1 MLVKYFQH
9 LHANFI
15 KGISYGQY
23 VGCIEIFK
31 SKICFARKEDMSS
44 HFYLTS
50 GKYLHQLHRTSQWCL
65 SHIRRPKHIN
75 LMHNDALNS
84 SKVQGALSI
93 QKEMSTGVSK
103 KSKCSTQGNQ
113 LALLTLSRVLIG
125 LYCFSA
131 FHTSKAGFTRLLS
144 DKFLM

>member
-44 HFYLTS
+44 HFYLTL
-50 GKYLHQLHRTSQWCL
+50 GNTY
-65 SHIRRPKHIN
+65 IN
-75 LMHNDALNS
+75 FTEPPS
-84 SKVQGALSI
+84 
-93 QKEMSTGVSK
+93 GVSVI
-103 KSKCSTQGNQ
+103 SGDPN
-113 LALLTLSRVLIG
+113 
-125 LYCFSA
+125 
-131 FHTSKAGFTRLLS
+131 TSISCIMML
-144 DKFLM
+144 